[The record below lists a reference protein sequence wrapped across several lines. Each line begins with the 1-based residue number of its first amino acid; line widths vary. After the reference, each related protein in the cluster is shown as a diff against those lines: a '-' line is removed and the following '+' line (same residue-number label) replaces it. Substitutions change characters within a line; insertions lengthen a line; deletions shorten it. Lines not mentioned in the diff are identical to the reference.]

1 MSTLTFHPAKWTGS
15 AAVPPA
21 KSQAHRA
28 LLLAALGTTP
38 CRLTGFSQPLCDDVQ
53 AMIAG
58 ARALGATVDI
68 LEDALVVTPAPGHLE
83 PEMINCHVHACAAAL
98 RMLIPAF
105 LVRGQKVRFT
115 MEEGLFR
122 RPQTAYDD
130 IIRSIGG
137 SIRRIH
143 ADDTGSGDGLC
154 YIEVEGRIPAGHY
167 EIDGSQSSQFAS
179 GLLIAL
185 SHTRDEQGLPAPST
199 LKITGKMVSRPYL
212 DMTLSQMR
220 NFGLS
225 FVENEPGY
233 FTLSPRRSASPEI
246 AAVEGDWSQAAVLLC
261 AGALGGN
268 IGVANLFEDSVQ
280 GDKQVVSVLESM
292 GLEKRVENGETAMLL
307 PKNGTLR
314 PVDVDCTSI
323 PDIAP
328 ILALALSRAP
338 GESVLRGVNRLTIKE
353 SDRLAAT
360 VELLSL
366 LGVKA
371 TVEENRDVLHVF
383 GGTPLRGGFEAD
395 ARGDHRLVM
404 LLAAAASAA
413 DGPITVHGVE
423 SITKS
428 WPGFFATIKSLG
440 GIIL

>member
-1 MSTLTFHPAKWTGS
+1 MSTLAFHPAKWTGS

-21 KSQAHRA
+21 KSQAHRV
-28 LLLAALGTTP
+28 LLLAALGSTP
-38 CRLTGFSQPLCDDVQ
+38 CRLTGFSNPLCDDVQ

-68 LEDALVVTPAPGHLE
+68 LDDTLMVTPHPGHLV
-83 PEMINCHVHACAAAL
+83 PEMVNCHVHACAAAL

-137 SIRRIH
+137 SIRRIP
-143 ADDTGSGDGLC
+143 AESTGAGDGLC
-154 YIEVEGRIPAGHY
+154 YIEVEGRIPAGYY
-167 EIDGSQSSQFAS
+167 EIDGSKSSQFAS

-185 SHTRDEQGLPAPST
+185 SHTRDEQGRPAPST
-199 LKITGKMVSRPYL
+199 LKITGQMVSRPYL
-212 DMTLSQMR
+212 NMTLSQMR
-220 NFGLS
+220 SFGLN
-225 FVENEPGY
+225 FEENEPGL
-233 FTLSPRRSASPEI
+233 FSLSPRMGVSPDT

-261 AGALGGN
+261 AGALGGSVS
-268 IGVANLFEDSVQ
+268 VANLHEDSVQ
-280 GDKQVVSVLESM
+280 GDKQVVRVLQSM
-292 GLEKRVENGETAMLL
+292 GLEKRVVNGETAMLL
-307 PKNGTLR
+307 PENGILR

-360 VELLSL
+360 VEILGQ
-366 LGVKA
+366 LGVTA
-371 TVEENRDVLHVF
+371 TVEDNRDVLHVF
-383 GGTPLRGGFEAD
+383 GGAPLRGSFEAD

-428 WPGFFATIKSLG
+428 WPGFFETIRNLG
-440 GIIL
+440 GIIS